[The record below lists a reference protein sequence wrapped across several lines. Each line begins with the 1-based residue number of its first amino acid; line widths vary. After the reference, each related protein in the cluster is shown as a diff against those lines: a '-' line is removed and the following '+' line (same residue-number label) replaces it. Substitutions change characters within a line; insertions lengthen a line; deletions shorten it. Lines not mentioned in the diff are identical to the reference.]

1 MCVQGH
7 PYIRGS
13 NQANRSSWSQVK
25 PWFKPQLD
33 PMTIP
38 ALHHTPPRSPQH
50 AQHAQHEWGSQRG
63 SPVKNSTLGGAP
75 QQLQGGAAY
84 TPGPLSPPHQ
94 RSGEPSNVGTSTQQQ
109 RGLSADGA
117 KQAGATASV
126 QQPEQQ
132 GRARQEADQSLRSF
146 AESAGISEQLSSV
159 RSPLQR
165 LSSNRGLERAPSVHS
180 STASLPEQA
189 TGATGQVQQLPAVQ
203 KKSAQPV
210 ESDSET
216 GSESGSDIESESGS
230 EAEAQLMQ
238 QKGKPGLSA
247 AFAVRS
253 NRSSQSL
260 DKQSEAMRSI
270 RSTEDVA
277 QTKSAA
283 LQQQVK
289 KQQLSGEDGPALQVA
304 SSTQQPAQPQ
314 KKRWN
319 VFAKSSG

>member
-1 MCVQGH
+1 MQSH
-7 PYIRGS
+7 PYIRS
-13 NQANRSSWSQVK
+13 PNQANRSSWSQVK
-25 PWFKPQLD
+25 PWSKPQLD
-33 PMTIP
+33 PLTIP
-38 ALHHTPPRSPQH
+38 ALHHTPPRGPQH
-50 AQHAQHEWGSQRG
+50 AHHAQHGWGSQRG
-63 SPVKNSTLGGAP
+63 SPDKNSTLGGAP
-75 QQLQGGAAY
+75 QQLHGGAAY
-84 TPGPLSPPHQ
+84 SPGPLSPSQ
-94 RSGEPSNVGTSTQQQ
+94 QQSGEPNNVGTSTQQQ
-109 RGLSADGA
+109 RELSADGA
-117 KQAGATASV
+117 KQTGATASV

-132 GRARQEADQSLRSF
+132 GRARQEADQSLRSS

-165 LSSNRGLERAPSVHS
+165 LSSNRGLERAPSVQS

-203 KKSAQPV
+203 KKSVQPV

-216 GSESGSDIESESGS
+216 GSESGSDIMSESDS
-230 EAEAQLMQ
+230 EPEAQLVQ
-238 QKGKPGLSA
+238 QKGKPWQQA
-247 AFAVRS
+247 AVAVRS
-253 NRSSQSL
+253 DRSSQSL
-260 DKQSEAMRSI
+260 DKRSEATRST

-289 KQQLSGEDGPALQVA
+289 KQQLSGEDGPASQTA
-304 SSTQQPAQPQ
+304 SSNQQPAQSQ

>member
-1 MCVQGH
+1 
-7 PYIRGS
+7 
-13 NQANRSSWSQVK
+13 
-25 PWFKPQLD
+25 
-33 PMTIP
+33 MTIP

-63 SPVKNSTLGGAP
+63 SHVKNITLGGAP
-75 QQLQGGAAY
+75 QQLQGGAVY
-84 TPGPLSPPHQ
+84 TPGPLSPPQQ
-94 RSGEPSNVGTSTQQQ
+94 RSGEPSNVGTSTQKQ

-117 KQAGATASV
+117 KQTGATASV
-126 QQPEQQ
+126 HQPEQQ
-132 GRARQEADQSLRSF
+132 GRARQEADQSLRSS

-165 LSSNRGLERAPSVHS
+165 LSSNRGLERAPSVQS

-189 TGATGQVQQLPAVQ
+189 TGAAGQVQQLPVVQ

-216 GSESGSDIESESGS
+216 GSESGSDIMSESDS
-230 EAEAQLMQ
+230 EPETQLVQ
-238 QKGKPGLSA
+238 QKGKPWQPA
-247 AFAVRS
+247 AVAVRLD
-253 NRSSQSL
+253 RSSQSL
-260 DKQSEAMRSI
+260 DKRSEATQST

-289 KQQLSGEDGPALQVA
+289 KQQSSGEDGPASQTA
-304 SSTQQPAQPQ
+304 SSTQQPAQSQ